1 MKKLLGIVLSAA
13 MLLSMAAC
21 GSTAASSAAAD
32 STADAATATDAAASD
47 LKVGVIT
54 IGDETEGYTAAH
66 INGIKAAAQKL
77 GMSDS
82 QIVWKYKVPEGA
94 ECSDAAED
102 LVGQGC
108 NLVVSNSYG
117 HQTYIVEEAE
127 KYPDVTF
134 VSMTGDFA
142 ALTGLD
148 NFKNA
153 FTNVYESRYVAGV
166 VAGMK
171 LQELVES
178 GTLTPE
184 TQPNSF
190 TADGKVKIGYVG
202 AYNYAEVVSGYT
214 AFFLGV
220 QSVYPNVAMEVM
232 YTNSWFDIDKEG
244 AAAEALIANGS
255 VIIGQH
261 ADSTGAPAATQK
273 QKDAGKICYS
283 VGYNIDMLET
293 APTAALTSATNVWEV
308 YYEYLFKSMMD
319 GENPA
324 TNWSEGYNEGAV
336 AITDLGP
343 EVAEGTAEKVAEVE
357 AALKDGSL
365 HVFDTSKFTVNGE
378 TVTTA
383 PIDLT
388 FYDYSTGTPVA
399 VYQGDTEEA
408 ITDGYFSESTLRSA
422 PYFSLRI
429 DGITEDADP
438 QTELTWREALPV
450 TEQSFPLL
458 VFTAP
463 HDGFLQRGAFPC
475 RRLSTP
481 SSWNM

>member
-21 GSTAASSAAAD
+21 GSTAASSAASSAAAD

-202 AYNYAEVVSGYT
+202 AYPYAEVVSGYT
-214 AFFLGV
+214 AFFLGL
-220 QSVYPNVAMEVM
+220 QSIVPDVAMQVQ
-232 YTNSWFDIDKEG
+232 YTNSWFNITAENE
-244 AAAEALIANGS
+244 AAKALIADGCIIEGTVENSILFRGAKVGKGS
-255 VIIGQH
+255 VVKDSIIMQ
-261 ADSTGAPAATQK
+261 DTVI
-273 QKDAGKICYS
+273 GKNC
-283 VGYNIDMLET
+283 VVDC
-293 APTAALTSATNVWEV
+293 V
-308 YYEYLFKSMMD
+308 
-319 GENPA
+319 
-324 TNWSEGYNEGAV
+324 
-336 AITDLGP
+336 ITDKI
-343 EVAEGTAEKVAEVE
+343 VK
-357 AALKDGSL
+357 
-365 HVFDTSKFTVNGE
+365 
-378 TVTTA
+378 
-383 PIDLT
+383 
-388 FYDYSTGTPVA
+388 
-399 VYQGDTEEA
+399 
-408 ITDGYFSESTLRSA
+408 ITDRKILTGSA
-422 PYFSLRI
+422 NYPIYI
-429 DGITEDADP
+429 GK
-438 QTELTWREALPV
+438 
-450 TEQSFPLL
+450 
-458 VFTAP
+458 
-463 HDGFLQRGAFPC
+463 GAEI
-475 RRLSTP
+475 
-481 SSWNM
+481 

>member
-21 GSTAASSAAAD
+21 GSTAASSAASSAAAD

-153 FTNVYESRYVAGV
+153 FTNVYESRYVARV
-166 VAGMK
+166 VAGM
-171 LQELVES
+171 
-178 GTLTPE
+178 
-184 TQPNSF
+184 
-190 TADGKVKIGYVG
+190 
-202 AYNYAEVVSGYT
+202 
-214 AFFLGV
+214 
-220 QSVYPNVAMEVM
+220 
-232 YTNSWFDIDKEG
+232 
-244 AAAEALIANGS
+244 
-255 VIIGQH
+255 
-261 ADSTGAPAATQK
+261 
-273 QKDAGKICYS
+273 
-283 VGYNIDMLET
+283 
-293 APTAALTSATNVWEV
+293 
-308 YYEYLFKSMMD
+308 
-319 GENPA
+319 
-324 TNWSEGYNEGAV
+324 
-336 AITDLGP
+336 
-343 EVAEGTAEKVAEVE
+343 
-357 AALKDGSL
+357 
-365 HVFDTSKFTVNGE
+365 
-378 TVTTA
+378 
-383 PIDLT
+383 
-388 FYDYSTGTPVA
+388 
-399 VYQGDTEEA
+399 
-408 ITDGYFSESTLRSA
+408 
-422 PYFSLRI
+422 
-429 DGITEDADP
+429 
-438 QTELTWREALPV
+438 
-450 TEQSFPLL
+450 
-458 VFTAP
+458 
-463 HDGFLQRGAFPC
+463 
-475 RRLSTP
+475 
-481 SSWNM
+481 

>member
-1 MKKLLGIVLSAA
+1 MQQNGAFLVSGPWLRLAAAAGPDVKRKGALTHEKLLGIVLSAA

-378 TVTTA
+378 AVTTA

-438 QTELTWREALPV
+438 VA
-450 TEQSFPLL
+450 
-458 VFTAP
+458 
-463 HDGFLQRGAFPC
+463 
-475 RRLSTP
+475 
-481 SSWNM
+481 